1 MTEGQQFA
9 HGVLVYADEDEL
21 CAAALPFV
29 REGLAAG
36 EFVCVVTGHNE
47 LLRQALG
54 ADAEQ
59 VVFLDAG
66 AWFAR
71 PGDTFAGYQRLVEE
85 NLAKSGARAR
95 VLAEAVW
102 ADRSRAEVAEWQRL
116 EAAINVVFADAP
128 LDVVCCYDQ
137 RHAPEHVQA
146 GAAQTH
152 PHIHDG
158 DGWQANPAYLVPDAF
173 IEQLER
179 DDCLPAPPAAAGAMP
194 VNGNLA
200 DLRAFVR
207 ATAER
212 TGMSPD
218 RADDVVVVANEL
230 ATNLVSHS
238 AGQGQLLTWASEG
251 QLVCELR
258 DPAGNRPPPLAG
270 YAPAGPEQASGY
282 GLAVVRQLA
291 DLVNVGYHD
300 QREGS
305 AVRATFA
312 AP

>member
-1 MTEGQQFA
+1 MIDSQFTHEA
-9 HGVLVYADEDEL
+9 LVYEDEEQF
-21 CAAALPFV
+21 CATALPFL

-36 EFVCVVTGHNE
+36 ELVCVVTGHNE

-54 ADAEQ
+54 ADAER
-59 VVFLDAG
+59 VAFLDAG

-71 PGDTFAGYQRLVEE
+71 PGDTFAAYQRFIDED
-85 NLAKSGARAR
+85 LAKSGASAR

-128 LDVVCCYDQ
+128 LRVACCYDQ
-137 RHAPEHVQA
+137 RRAPAELQTA
-146 GAAQTH
+146 AAQTH

-158 DGWQANPAYLVPDAF
+158 DGRQAYPAYLAPETF
-173 IEQLER
+173 IDQLER
-179 DDCLPAPPAAAGAMP
+179 HTDLPAPPADSRAMP
-194 VNGNLA
+194 VNGNFA

-207 ATAER
+207 AAAER

-218 RADDVVVVANEL
+218 RADDVVLVANEL
-230 ATNLVSHS
+230 ATNLVRHS
-238 AGQGQLLTWASEG
+238 AGQGQLLMWASDG

-270 YAPAGPEQASGY
+270 YAPPGPEQASGY
-282 GLAVVRQLA
+282 GLTVVRQLA
-291 DLVNVGYHD
+291 DLVNVGYHSE
-300 QREGS
+300 REGS
-305 AVRATFA
+305 AVRVTFA
-312 AP
+312 AS